1 MVIPRLAR
9 RLTVHQFR
17 QQVTSLLVLL
27 LCGALFAA
35 ALLIPMLYRGVIV
48 DSAQA
53 AFAGDRYSVVLPDGV
68 EPERSQLVRTIATLP
83 STITSQTGTAEG
95 VGHVSDSPGFFS
107 AFGVTVQQSSPAG
120 GSGDAPDAGSDAGAE
135 SQAGLRVGLSRQ
147 AAAAAGADLGDEV
160 TVVPGTGDPLQGQL
174 VRIFSLPAD
183 PAAVVA
189 VVESPAGEAGRRY
202 SSGQEL
208 EEFLSADALEQALI
222 SGADSRTRDV
232 VEEAAPPRLVTVA
245 GYGVPTVAALTVLW
259 VLAAAVLS
267 RPVQQRHRRSL
278 VDAGLTEGQASRVLG
293 LASGSSAL
301 VALVVGLLAGVAV
314 VALTAPLLGPAVGQ
328 EWLLPRVVA
337 TAQPDASRAWLGVL
351 LLGVAAAVVL
361 GPWLRLPVP
370 TSGRWPALTAWTG
383 AALVVLAAVLLL
395 YLWLTQGPVP
405 GWYLAGVL
413 TPVLAAVGATLL
425 VSRGRWRRGPEMS
438 GLDQLGR
445 TTRRR
450 LLPLSLAC
458 VILGTT
464 ATGTA
469 AFLVSQS
476 VWGTRVN
483 TPLIEGGYIDFF
495 GVSASGIAAA
505 DSLDL
510 PAQGLSVTTA
520 RVPDNGVR
528 LRVVTPDLAE
538 CYEQYVGADLF
549 TADCFSEDP
558 DYSTPFSEPAGLPA
572 DLSDTQ
578 VRAAPLVLR
587 DGAVTLVVSDE
598 DFIIQRVEQ
607 RPATPDP
614 GLGGIY
620 TPSVTLP
627 VIDPLVEEA
636 GLNPEDEFTL
646 RVSGV
651 GDLSRLEY
659 AGIRGELLLN
669 TSSTV
674 FAEDLGYDD
683 DGSYFAGV
691 LLVLVQTLMATAAFL
706 ALVAALRQERRSWW
720 PLTGDL
726 KLTARRRLQL
736 IWPYLAPAVLGML
749 AGAATCAAAVTWM
762 VNNSPMLDSRLVF
775 LAPASAVGLLALAQL
790 RRLTTR

>member
-1 MVIPRLAR
+1 MIPRLAR
-9 RLTVHQFR
+9 RLTVYQFR
-17 QQVTSLLVLL
+17 QQVTGLLVLL
-27 LCGALFAA
+27 LCGVLFAA

-68 EPERSQLVRTIATLP
+68 EPEQSESVRRIATLP
-83 STITSQTGTAEG
+83 TTITSGSGAALG
-95 VGHVSDSPGFFS
+95 ISHVSDSPGFFLD
-107 AFGVTVQQSSPAG
+107 FGVTLQQSSRAG
-120 GSGDAPDAGSDAGAE
+120 DSGDVGAENEAGA
-135 SQAGLRVGLSRQ
+135 RVGLSRQ
-147 AAAAAGADLGDEV
+147 AAAAAGVAVGDDV
-160 TVVPGTGDPLQGQL
+160 TVAPDTGDPLKGRL

-202 SSGQEL
+202 TSDQDL
-208 EEFLSADALEQALI
+208 EMFLSPEALDQALI
-222 SGADSRTRDV
+222 SGINTRITDV
-232 VEEAAPPRLVTVA
+232 VEQTAPPRLVTVS

-267 RPVQQRHRRSL
+267 RPTHQGHRSSL
-278 VDAGLTEGQASRVLG
+278 IDAGLTDDQASRVLS
-293 LASGSSAL
+293 LAAAWSAL
-301 VALVVGLLAGVAV
+301 AALVLGLLSGVAV
-314 VALTAPLLGPAVGQ
+314 AVLSAPALAPAVGQ
-328 EWLLPRVVA
+328 EWLLPRVVT
-337 TAQPDASRAWLGVL
+337 TARPDASLAWLLVL
-351 LLGVAAAVVL
+351 VLGVAAAVVV
-361 GPWLRLPVP
+361 GPQLRLPAP
-370 TSGRWPALTAWTG
+370 TSSRWPAVTAWTG
-383 AALVVLAAVLLL
+383 AALVVLAAALLL

-405 GWYLAGVL
+405 GWYFAGVL
-413 TPVLAAVGATLL
+413 TPVLAAVGVTLL
-425 VSRGRWRRGPEMS
+425 VSRGRWRPGSEMS
-438 GLDQLGR
+438 GLDQVR
-445 TTRRR
+445 QTTRRR

-458 VILGTT
+458 VVLGTA

-495 GVSASGIAAA
+495 GVPASGIAAT

-510 PAQGLSVTTA
+510 PAQGLSVSAA
-520 RVPDNGVR
+520 RVTNNGPRV
-528 LRVVTPDLAE
+528 RVVTPDLAD

-549 TADCFSEDP
+549 AAECFSEDP
-558 DYSTPFSEPAGLPA
+558 DYRSPFSEPAGLPA

-578 VRAAPLVLR
+578 VRAAPLVVR
-587 DGAVTLVVSDE
+587 DGVVTLVISDE

-607 RPATPDP
+607 RPATLDP
-614 GLGGIY
+614 GLGGTY

-627 VIDPLVEEA
+627 VTDPLVDEA
-636 GLNPEDEFTL
+636 GLDPEDGFSL

-669 TSSTV
+669 ASSAV
-674 FAEDLGYDD
+674 FSEDLGFDD
-683 DGSYFAGV
+683 AGSYFSGV
-691 LLVLVQTLMATAAFL
+691 LLVLVQTLMAAAAFL

-736 IWPYLAPAVLGML
+736 IWPYLAPAVAGML
-749 AGAATCAAAVTWM
+749 AGAAACAAAVTWM
-762 VNNSPMLDSRLVF
+762 VNTSPLLDSRLYF
-775 LAPASAVGLLALAQL
+775 LAPAVAIGLLALAQL